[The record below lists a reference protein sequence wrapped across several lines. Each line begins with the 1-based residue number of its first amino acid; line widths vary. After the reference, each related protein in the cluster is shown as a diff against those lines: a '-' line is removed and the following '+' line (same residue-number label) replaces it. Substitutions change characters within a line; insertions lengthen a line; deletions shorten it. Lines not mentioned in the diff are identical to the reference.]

1 MNDTDNFS
9 VCSVFYQM
17 LCFCCLFI
25 DVSLCNDKSLVFNVS
40 IDEVFIINLAVV
52 YTGLHS
58 MSKTLPSA
66 SFTALLHS
74 LDRFK
79 K

>member
-1 MNDTDNFS
+1 MVTSEVFFLSPKMNDTDNFS

-52 YTGLHS
+52 YRPT
-58 MSKTLPSA
+58 
-66 SFTALLHS
+66 
-74 LDRFK
+74 
-79 K
+79 